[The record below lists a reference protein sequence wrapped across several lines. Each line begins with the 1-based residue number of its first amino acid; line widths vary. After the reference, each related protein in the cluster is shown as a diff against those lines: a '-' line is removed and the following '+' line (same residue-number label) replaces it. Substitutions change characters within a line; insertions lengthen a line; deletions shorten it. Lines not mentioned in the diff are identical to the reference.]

1 MTSVAMHVDTVYS
14 WAEKTFLGALVTG
27 VDSWTRGLTL
37 CK

>member
-27 VDSWTRGLTL
+27 VDSWTDSM
-37 CK
+37 